1 VGDQLATAHP
11 ADRNADHG
19 GHLRPLRRGD
29 WSWADARDGALALQ
43 LDVAWEEPHSRQRV
57 QSKGAMVPPMAS
69 ARYREAARR
78 RARRRQ
84 TSILQRH
91 AGRVLAIALLSAVAL
106 MTLLLTAFGSG
117 SPTAPQPLAESGV
130 LPGGRPQPQVVAAV
144 GTLRLQLPIAQSA
157 VTAIGYHRASPGAL
171 DLQPVGRQ
179 GNAGIL
185 TRLWNRIV
193 GTPRERLVWFQ
204 LSGSRGPGTSS
215 LNVGAAPGTDVYAP
229 VDGTVVGI
237 TDYVVAN
244 RTHGA
249 KIDIRP
255 NDAPSLVVSLTH
267 LRPDPALTVGSPVT
281 APISKVGLVLEL
293 SRVERQALAR
303 YTQDAGNNVALEV
316 RPAATL
322 TIR

>member
-11 ADRNADHG
+11 ADRNADSG

-29 WSWADARDGALALQ
+29 WSWADAQDGGLALQ
-43 LDVAWEEPHSRQRV
+43 LDVAWEEPPSRRRGL
-57 QSKGAMVPPMAS
+57 SKGAMVAPMAS

-84 TSILQRH
+84 SILERH
-91 AGRVLAIALLSAVAL
+91 AARVLAIALLSAVAL

-117 SPTAPQPLAESGV
+117 SATAPQPLAESGV
-130 LPGGRPQPQVVAAV
+130 LPGGRPQPQVVATV
-144 GTLRLQLPIAQSA
+144 GTLRLQLPVAQSA
-157 VTAIGYHRASPGAL
+157 VTAIGYHRTSPGAL

-193 GTPRERLVWFQ
+193 GTPKERLVWFQ
-204 LSGSRGPGTSS
+204 LAGSRGPGTSA

-281 APISKVGLVLEL
+281 APISKVGIVLEL